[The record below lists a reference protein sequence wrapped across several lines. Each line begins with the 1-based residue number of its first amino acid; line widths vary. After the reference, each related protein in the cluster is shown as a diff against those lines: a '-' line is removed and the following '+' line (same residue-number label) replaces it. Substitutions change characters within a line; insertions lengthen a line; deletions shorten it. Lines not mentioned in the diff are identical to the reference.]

1 MARSLKGMTMIRR
14 FFQIALLLAPA
25 AFAGAAAA
33 QAWPTA
39 KPIRIEIGFGP
50 GSASDIFARLI
61 AESLQ
66 KGLGQVVL
74 VEGKPGANGQIA
86 AEYVAKSPADGYT
99 LFLTTNTTHSANPYL
114 YKKLSY
120 DPIKDF
126 TPISRVSYFPFVLLV
141 ESKLPVQNVQE
152 LIAYAKN
159 NPLSYAYSSSTGQVA
174 AAALSNSTK
183 MGAVGVAYKSSP
195 EALTSVA
202 GGQVTFAVVD
212 FATSQSLVK
221 SGRLR
226 ALAVT
231 PQARSA
237 LAPTLPTIGE
247 ASGLKDF
254 GVVAWLG
261 LFGPANLPP
270 LVVERLNAEIQK
282 IVAAKEFQD
291 KIIAMGSEPAYA
303 GPEEFQ
309 RFVKSELGVWERQ
322 IKLAGMKAE

>member
-1 MARSLKGMTMIRR
+1 MIRR
-14 FFQIALLLAPA
+14 FLQVAVLLVCA
-25 AFAGAAAA
+25 AFAGTASA
-33 QAWPTA
+33 QAWLA
-39 KPIRIEIGFGP
+39 SKPVRIEIAFGP
-50 GSASDIFARLI
+50 GSASDIFARMI
-61 AESLQ
+61 AEPLQ
-66 KGLGQVVL
+66 KALGQVVL
-74 VEGKPGANGQIA
+74 VEGKPGASGQIA

-126 TPISRVSYFPFVLLV
+126 TPISRISYIPFLLV
-141 ESKLPVQNVQE
+141 VDAKLPVQSVQE
-152 LIAYAKN
+152 LIAYAKS
-159 NPLSYAYSSSTGQVA
+159 NPQGISYAYSSSTGQVA

-183 MGAVGVAYKSSP
+183 MNAVGVAYKSSP
-195 EALTSVA
+195 EAMTSVA
-202 GGQVTFAVVD
+202 GGQVAFAVVD

-231 PQARSA
+231 PLARSA

-254 GVVAWLG
+254 GVIAWLG
-261 LFGPANLPP
+261 LFGPANLPQP
-270 LVVERLNAEIQK
+270 VVERFDAEIRK
-282 IVAAKEFQD
+282 IVASKDFHD
-291 KIIAMGSEPAYA
+291 KIFAMGTEPAYA
-303 GPEEFQ
+303 GPEEFE

-322 IKLAGMKAE
+322 INMAGMKAE